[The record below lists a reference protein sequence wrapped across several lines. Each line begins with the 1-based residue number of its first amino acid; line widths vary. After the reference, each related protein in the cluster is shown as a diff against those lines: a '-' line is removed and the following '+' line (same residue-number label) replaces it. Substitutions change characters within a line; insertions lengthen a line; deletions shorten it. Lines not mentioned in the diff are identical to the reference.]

1 MNNYIT
7 SENEIERI
15 KRIYINIEK
24 SKNELSM
31 LKEEPSKWE
40 TINVILCDN
49 NRMLMKE
56 KIIDFIKRQ
65 NDKYIILFTIRGYVE
80 QVTPII
86 KVTTRVL
93 ELISDLFNCRSGY
106 IDPDLDEIYLKI
118 VQCKD
123 KFDFL
128 ALYNKTIFIIT

>member
-56 KIIDFIKRQ
+56 KIIDFIK
-65 NDKYIILFTIRGYVE
+65 N
-80 QVTPII
+80 
-86 KVTTRVL
+86 
-93 ELISDLFNCRSGY
+93 
-106 IDPDLDEIYLKI
+106 
-118 VQCKD
+118 
-123 KFDFL
+123 
-128 ALYNKTIFIIT
+128 